1 MNLDSVH
8 PELRPAL
15 AKLTPFDNSKP
26 VIRYLSRVGPRLLR
40 PVKVPEVRKRWV
52 RDGKIHVRVY
62 EPTNVPAGPGMLWI
76 HGGGLV
82 IGSAQQDDNL
92 CSATARDLGIRII
105 SVEYRM
111 APESPF
117 PAALDDAHAAWTWLQ
132 IHAES
137 LRIDPGRVVIA
148 GESAGAGIATS
159 LAQRLLDEGGLQ
171 PIAQW
176 LFAPML
182 DDRTAADRTLD
193 ALDHPVWNNR
203 ANRYGWSA
211 YLGQE
216 PGAVHT
222 PRYAVPARREDLR
235 GMPPTWIYTGDVELF
250 HDEIASYA
258 EQLRAAGV
266 EVEFDV
272 VPGAAHGFENWAFS
286 TTLAHDL
293 IRRAQAWLSTRIS

>member
-1 MNLDSVH
+1 MDIEAID

-15 AKLTPFDNSKP
+15 QKLTPYDNSKP
-26 VIRYLSRVGPRLLR
+26 FIRFLSRVGPRLLR
-40 PVKVPEVRKRWV
+40 PVKVPEVVKRWV
-52 RDGKIHVRVY
+52 RDGPVHVRTY
-62 EPTNVPAGPGMLWI
+62 EPRDRPVGPGMLWI

-82 IGSAQQDDNL
+82 IGSAAQDDNL
-92 CSATARDLGIRII
+92 CSATARDVGVRVV

-117 PAALDDAHAAWTWLQ
+117 PAAIDDAHAAWCWIQVNAARLG
-132 IHAES
+132 
-137 LRIDPGRVVIA
+137 IDPARVVIA

-159 LAQRLLDEGGLQ
+159 LVQRLVDEGGAQ
-171 PIAQW
+171 PVAQW

-182 DDRTAADRTLD
+182 DDRTAADRSVD
-193 ALDHPVWNNR
+193 AIDHPVWNNA

-216 PGAVHT
+216 PGCEQP

-235 GMPPTWIYTGDVELF
+235 GMPPTWIYAGDIELF
-250 HDEIASYA
+250 HNEIAAYA
-258 EQLRAAGV
+258 ERLRAASV
-266 EVEFDV
+266 AVDFVV

-286 TTLAHDL
+286 TELAQDL
-293 IRRAQAWLSTRIS
+293 ISRAHAWLRHVLF